1 MNKID
6 LMISICCTILG
17 VVFTYLS
24 FNRKQKRDIEKDTR
38 AEVEAITRAT
48 EEMKH
53 VSSGIND
60 IKLDIRQINQSLTST
75 NEKVIKLEV
84 KLEEGLKLANK
95 RIDDL
100 GGK

>member
-24 FNRKQKRDIEKDTR
+24 FNRKQRRDIEKD
-38 AEVEAITRAT
+38 TRAT

>member
-1 MNKID
+1 MGEVDIVIGIAGT
-6 LMISICCTILG
+6 LIGIGFSYLG
-17 VVFTYLS
+17 FS
-24 FNRKQKRDIEKDTR
+24 RKEKRDVQNDTR
-38 AEVEAITRAT
+38 AEVEVMTKAT
-48 EEMKH
+48 EELKH

-75 NEKVIKLEV
+75 NEKVIR
-84 KLEEGLKLANK
+84 LEEGLKLANK

>member
-1 MNKID
+1 MDKVD

-17 VVFTYLS
+17 VVFSYLS
-24 FNRKQKRDIEKDTR
+24 FSRKQKRDIEKDTR

-75 NEKVIKLEV
+75 NEKVIR
-84 KLEEGLKLANK
+84 LEEGLKLANK